1 MKRVGKVLILSL
13 VVLLIVSGT
22 ALAAWPSGSS
32 GDQYSAVNA
41 AMQSAVAGAG
51 ISPDTFTNIY
61 NDAAA
66 GNTSGFSS
74 SQVAAACK
82 VLSSLSSY
90 QSVLSDYTTVYNNLG
105 CGSISSSNTNSSS
118 LPSTGITMGLLIGS
132 GLIGLGAAS
141 MLLRKSRSRHQ
152 Q

>member
-1 MKRVGKVLILSL
+1 MKRVGTVLILSL

-41 AMQSAVAGAG
+41 AMQSATAGAG
-51 ISPDTFTNIY
+51 ISPGTFTNIY

-66 GNTSGFSS
+66 GNASGFSS

-90 QSVLSDYTTVYNNLG
+90 QSVLSDYTNVYNNLG
-105 CGSISSSNTNSSS
+105 CSSISSSNTSSSS
-118 LPSTGITMGLLIGS
+118 LPSTGIAMGLLIGS

-141 MLLRKSRSRHQ
+141 MLLRKSRRQH
-152 Q
+152 